1 MLDQGNNLCLISLGI
16 LITVCW
22 TIYGEVKCQSLLGV
36 KGFKFLY
43 ILPNSFPGRVGGFE
57 ANKEEQHRT
66 ETRSFRRNEAG
77 MYTSSVTEFLGF
89 SVAGGREGG
98 TSKSYTVS
106 FNTSVMFFHPHFYYN
121 FLFRFF
127 AGPRSYARKHQSVYW
142 NVC

>member
-1 MLDQGNNLCLISLGI
+1 MLDQGNNLCLISLNI

-22 TIYGEVKCQSLLGV
+22 MLYGEVKCQSLLGV

-77 MYTSSVTEFLGF
+77 MYTSSIPSFLAF
-89 SVAGGREGG
+89 RWLEDERVARRLERSVIAIQ
-98 TSKSYTVS
+98 S
-106 FNTSVMFFHPHFYYN
+106 
-121 FLFRFF
+121 L
-127 AGPRSYARKHQSVYW
+127 RSTLHTTLLQS
-142 NVC
+142 C